1 MELFG
6 VILCKAVIAAL
17 MLFVIAVVIGAW
29 YAFAKSD
36 NDVLILKIIIF
47 LGLVIISL
55 LAILF
60 VVMAC
65 IPLLVGPMTI

>member
-6 VILCKAVIAAL
+6 IIMCKAVIAAL
-17 MLFVIAVVIGAW
+17 ALFVIAVVVGAW
-29 YAFAKSD
+29 YAFVKSD
-36 NDVLILKIIIF
+36 NDILILKIIIF
-47 LGLVIISL
+47 LGLVIITL

-65 IPLLVGPMTI
+65 IPLLLGPITV